1 MSTQKIIPVLKQHPL
16 AVACGVLA
24 IALLAV
30 AALRGTAYSDS
41 EQRYGELV
49 SEVDEMETNEKNSIG
64 LSEDVETINQ
74 LAAEIES
81 RLMREEARADHYR
94 YFLSLAEDSKV
105 SLMDPSL
112 STFLVPGTKGGNLMT
127 SELAQAEYRLQV
139 KGEFKQVMDFLYRLS
154 VGRYLT
160 RIDGMSLT
168 ANSAL
173 GNDMVQ
179 AALTVRILASAPPKP
194 ASTKKK

>member
-1 MSTQKIIPVLKQHPL
+1 MSTQKIISMLKQHPL
-16 AVACGVLA
+16 AVACAVLA
-24 IALLAV
+24 VVLLAV
-30 AALRGTAYSDS
+30 VALRGTTYSDS
-41 EQRYGELV
+41 EQRYDKLV
-49 SEVDEMETNEKNSIG
+49 SEVDEMEVNEKNSIG

-105 SLMDPSL
+105 SLTDPSL

-160 RIDGMSLT
+160 RVDGMSLT